1 MDVQYTHTHTHI
13 LMHMHTL
20 TKHIHMHTHTHALC
34 TYVIFLHSRCFN
46 DMLREWPVH
55 SELSKD
61 HATSNH
67 TAVCASASVTHISP
81 SDKLNAAVFF
91 GPVANDFL
99 VTVYYE
105 TKLQKG
111 EERKEGES
119 VRAKHRGNLI
129 IFNQR

>member
-1 MDVQYTHTHTHI
+1 
-13 LMHMHTL
+13 
-20 TKHIHMHTHTHALC
+20 
-34 TYVIFLHSRCFN
+34 
-46 DMLREWPVH
+46 MLREWPVH

-67 TAVCASASVTHISP
+67 TTVCASASVTHKSP
-81 SDKLNAAVFF
+81 SDKLNAAVLW

-105 TKLQKG
+105 TKQQKG

-129 IFNQR
+129 G